1 MRRDFQCSLPHG
13 RFRTEASPMRSVRVL
28 SSPVTYA
35 PPKSLQRTVHT
46 HAKRGQRPNEDQP
59 PRCTA
64 RMQLGENL
72 VAVAPPCNAPC
83 VRRRSARSRFLHPLH
98 FVSKKRIKIR
108 DRCEFPMLQRSFFP
122 FSGAF
127 FHFSA

>member
-1 MRRDFQCSLPHG
+1 MRRDFQRSLPHG
-13 RFRTEASPMRSVRVL
+13 RFRTEASPMRSVL

-72 VAVAPPCNAPC
+72 VVVAPPAMPRAYAAAAP
-83 VRRRSARSRFLHPLH
+83 VR
-98 FVSKKRIKIR
+98 
-108 DRCEFPMLQRSFFP
+108 DSFTA
-122 FSGAF
+122 AF
-127 FHFSA
+127 CQ